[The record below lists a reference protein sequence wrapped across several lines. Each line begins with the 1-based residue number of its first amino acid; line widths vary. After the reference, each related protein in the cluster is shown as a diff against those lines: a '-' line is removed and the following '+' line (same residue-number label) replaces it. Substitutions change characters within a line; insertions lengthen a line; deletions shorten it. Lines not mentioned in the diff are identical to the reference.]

1 MAIELI
7 KERYSNAINVMEI
20 GRPAC
25 LDGNILQSGR
35 PACLDGNILQS
46 GRPDANAIRVGG
58 ETTLPFLF
66 GEGGMPNAPVA
77 ALEILDCEP
86 TDWPDILREPFGD
99 AIKDP
104 VRWARAAVEKFG
116 SKILSVRLQSVHP
129 DYGNRHPEESV
140 SVLKAIAKEVKV
152 PLIVIGCGDDDKDN
166 ELLPKAS
173 QALKGEN
180 CLFGIATQENYKTLT
195 ATCLADGHSIIS
207 ESPIDV
213 NIAKQVNILIS
224 DMGFDP
230 KRIVMHTTM
239 TALGYG
245 MEYVYSI
252 MERSRL
258 AAFTGDK
265 MLSMPFIL
273 FVGAETWKVKEAK
286 DAGSRQGVNW
296 EIATSV
302 AMLQAGADILVVR
315 HPDSAKAITAYIK
328 NMMKEEVS

>member
-1 MAIELI
+1 MAIELV
-7 KERYSNAINVMEI
+7 KERYSNAINVVEI
-20 GRPAC
+20 GSV
-25 LDGNILQSGR
+25 GSSMIK
-35 PACLDGNILQS
+35 I
-46 GRPDANAIRVGG
+46 GG
-58 ETTLPFLF
+58 ETALPFLF
-66 GEGGMPNAPVA
+66 KEGSMPNAPVT

-86 TDWPDILREPFGD
+86 TDWPDTLREPFGE

-104 VRWARAAVEKFG
+104 VRWAKMAVEKFAT
-116 SKILSVRLQSVHP
+116 KLLCVRMQSVHE
-129 DYGNRHPEESV
+129 DYGNGSSEESI

-152 PLIVIGCGDDDKDN
+152 PLVVIGCGDDDKDN
-166 ELLPKAS
+166 DLLPKAS
-173 QALKGEN
+173 QALKGRN
-180 CLFGIATQENYKTLT
+180 CLFGIATQENYRTLA
-195 ATCLADGHSIIS
+195 ATCLADGHAIIA

-230 KRIVMHTTM
+230 ERIVMHTTM

-258 AAFTGDK
+258 AAFIGDK

-273 FVGAETWKVKEAK
+273 FVGQETWKVKEAK
-286 DAGSRQGVNW
+286 EFGMRQGVNW

-302 AMLQAGADILVVR
+302 SVLQAGADILVVR
-315 HPDSAKAITAYIK
+315 HPDSAKAITGYIRE
-328 NMMKEEVS
+328 MMKANGK

>member
-1 MAIELI
+1 MAIELV
-7 KERYSNAINVMEI
+7 KEKYSNAINVVEI
-20 GRPAC
+20 GGHSASV
-25 LDGNILQSGR
+25 IK
-35 PACLDGNILQS
+35 
-46 GRPDANAIRVGG
+46 VGG
-58 ETTLPFLF
+58 ETALPFLF
-66 GEGGMPNAPVA
+66 EEGEMPNAPVA
-77 ALEILDCEP
+77 ALEILDREP
-86 TDWPDILREPFGD
+86 TDWPDTLREPFGE

-104 VRWARAAVEKFG
+104 VRWARAAVEKFA
-116 SKILSVRLQSVHP
+116 SRLLCVRLQSVHP
-129 DYGNRHPEESV
+129 DYGNRSSGESV

-166 ELLPKAS
+166 DLLPKAS

-180 CLFGIATQENYKTLT
+180 CLFGIAAQENYKTLT

-224 DMGFDP
+224 DMGFNP
-230 KRIVMHTTM
+230 ERIVMHTTM
-239 TALGYG
+239 TTLGYG

-258 AAFTGDK
+258 AAFMGDK

-273 FVGAETWKVKEAK
+273 FVGQETWRVKEAREF
-286 DAGSRQGVNW
+286 GRRQGVNW

-302 AMLQAGADILVVR
+302 SMLQAGADILVVR
-315 HPDSAKAITAYIK
+315 HPDSAKAVTDYTA
-328 NMMKEEVS
+328 ELVVSRKV